1 MNISLINAPVAHPS
15 PHSRLAPPL
24 GLAYIAA
31 VLLEAGHEVS
41 AVDYNVSGLHL
52 QRVTRLVERDQPDIV
67 GISAHTETYPNALKI
82 AEIIKSLNPETKIVL
97 GGPHPSI
104 LPREV
109 LAEPAVDFIVIGE
122 GEATMLELTETLQA
136 GTGKFAEIKGLGYK
150 DGSGTIRINERRP
163 LLDPDQLPIPA
174 RELFPLEFYQ
184 DRFNVL
190 AACGGCPFK
199 CPFCSA
205 SFIWSGKRRARSPQN
220 IMRELRF
227 LMEHHGADYIFFSD
241 DIFTLDQRWV
251 NEIMAELTKLPYP
264 LEWGCATRV
273 DMVTPELLQRMAAT
287 GCRAI
292 QYGVESGCQKIL
304 DSVKGIKKEQ
314 VLTAVTA
321 ATEVGID
328 IACSFMI
335 PFPDDTAETIRE
347 TKEFMRQVAEAGAKI
362 LLSFTTP
369 YPGTYFHQHA
379 DQLGLKILTNSWA
392 EYDAKH
398 NILETKYLSADHI
411 DQLVGELIQDL
422 GLKKATS

>member
-31 VLLEAGHEVS
+31 VLLEAGHRVS
-41 AVDYNVSGLHL
+41 AVDYNVSGLHV
-52 QRVTRLVERDQPDIV
+52 QRVTRLVERDKPHIV

-82 AEIIKSLNPETKIVL
+82 AEIIKDINPDVKIVL

-104 LPREV
+104 LPQEV
-109 LAEPAVDFIVIGE
+109 LAEPTVDFIVVGE
-122 GEATMLELTETLQA
+122 GEATMLELAEMVQA
-136 GTGKFAEIKGLGYK
+136 GTSEFAEIKGLGYK
-150 DGSGTIRINERRP
+150 DASGTIHINERRP
-163 LLDPDQLPIPA
+163 LLDPDQLPIPV
-174 RELFPLEFYQ
+174 RELFPMEFYQ

-190 AACGGCPFK
+190 AARGGCPFK

-220 IMRELRF
+220 IMQEIRF
-227 LMEHHGADYIFFSD
+227 LMEHHGAEYIFFSD
-241 DIFTLDQRWV
+241 DIFTIDKKWV
-251 NEIMAELTKLPYP
+251 NEIMDELTNLPYP

-273 DMVTPELLQRMAAT
+273 DMVTPELLQRMAET

-314 VLTAVTA
+314 VLTAVKA
-321 ATEVGID
+321 ATQVGID

-335 PFPDDTAETIRE
+335 PFPEDTVETIRE
-347 TKEFMRQVAEAGAKI
+347 TKEFIRQVAEAGSKV
-362 LLSFTTP
+362 LLSFTSP
-369 YPGTYFHQHA
+369 YPGTYFYQNA
-379 DQLGLKILTNSWA
+379 DQLGLKILAKSWE

-398 NILETKYLSADHI
+398 NILETKYLTAEQI
-411 DQLVGELIQDL
+411 DQLVGEIVRDL